1 MNHYLKQKVNVMNA
15 KERIL
20 AIRLYEKQSKRKE
33 YFDEIGVSIE
43 MNNTFPPRSNCNL
56 SRKTNK
62 EK

>member
-1 MNHYLKQKVNVMNA
+1 MNA